1 MRFLSKQ
8 RIVAKPGYNRWW
20 NIPAAILI
28 NLSIGQAYAFSVFNI
43 PLTRVIGVTES
54 APNDWQLTTLGW
66 VFTLAYVFLGLS
78 AGLGGKW
85 QERVGPRK
93 SGFVSALCFGG
104 GFFIAALGVYI
115 HEIWL
120 LYIGYGVIGG
130 TGLGLG
136 FTTPIATLIRWFPD
150 RRGLATGL
158 GIMGF
163 GGGAIVAA
171 PASTAL
177 MNRFASPSS
186 VGVWETFVVM
196 GSVYL
201 VAMMVGAFMFRIP
214 PEDEDETE
222 EEAAN
227 LEEARGV
234 SVRDAMRTPQFY
246 LLWTIMVLNVTAG
259 IGVLGQA
266 SPMIQEVFTGFSS
279 PAAAA
284 FVALLS
290 FFNMAGRLLWSSLS
304 DQIGRKATF
313 AIFFTLGPVLYAAV
327 PFAGHLS
334 NIVMFVSCFALIL
347 TMYGGGFATLPAY
360 VADVFGTRDVGPIH
374 GRVLTALS
382 VAGVLGPVLVN
393 YIREYQ
399 IEHGVTTGQAY
410 DITMFIMAGLLVI
423 GFFCNRA
430 IHPVSGPPRSI
441 ESGAPTQ
448 SEPAESAVAPR
459 GATFES
465 S

>member
-1 MRFLSKQ
+1 VRYYAAALMSILSKD
-8 RIVAKPGYNRWW
+8 RIVAEPGFNRWW
-20 NIPAAILI
+20 NIPAALLI
-28 NLSIGQAYAFSVFNI
+28 NMSIGQAYAFSVFNI
-43 PLTRVIGVTES
+43 PLSRIIGVTES
-54 APNDWQLTTLGW
+54 APDDWELTTLGW

-78 AGLGGKW
+78 AGLGGQW
-85 QERVGPRK
+85 QERVGPRM
-93 SGFVSALCFGG
+93 SGFVAALCFGG
-104 GFFIAALGVYI
+104 GFFIAALGVFL

-120 LYIGYGVIGG
+120 LYVGYGIIGG

-150 RRGLATGL
+150 HRGLATGL
-158 GIMGF
+158 GVMGF

-171 PASTAL
+171 PVSTAL
-177 MNRFASPSS
+177 MERFASPSS
-186 VGVWETFVVM
+186 VGVWETFAVM

-201 VAMMVGAFMFRIP
+201 VAMIAGAFLFRIP
-214 PEDEDETE
+214 PDHVTEAETDQ
-222 EEAAN
+222 
-227 LEEARGV
+227 LERARGT
-234 SVRDAMRTPQFY
+234 SVRDAMRTRQFF

-266 SPMIQEVFTGFSS
+266 SPMIQEVFTGFSAA
-279 PAAAA
+279 AAAA

-290 FFNMAGRLLWSSLS
+290 FFNMGGRLMWSSLS

-313 AIFFTLGPVLYAAV
+313 ALFFTVGPLLYALV

-334 NIVMFVSCFALIL
+334 NIVMFVTCFALIL
-347 TMYGGGFATLPAY
+347 TMYGGGFACIPAY
-360 VADVFGTRDVGPIH
+360 VADVFGTRDVGPIT

-399 IEHGVTTGQAY
+399 IDHGVTTGQAY
-410 DITMFIMAGLLVI
+410 DITMFIMAGLLIV

-430 IHPVSGPPRSI
+430 IHPVALTEPVGSS
-441 ESGAPTQ
+441 ESQ
-448 SEPAESAVAPR
+448 PAA
-459 GATFES
+459 
-465 S
+465 

>member
-1 MRFLSKQ
+1 MGILSKD

-20 NIPAAILI
+20 NIPAALLI

-43 PLTRVIGVTES
+43 PLTRVIGITES
-54 APNDWQLTTLGW
+54 APDDWRLTTLGW

-78 AGLGGKW
+78 AGLGGQW
-85 QERVGPRK
+85 QERVGPRM
-93 SGFVSALCFGG
+93 SGFVAAVCFGG
-104 GFFIAALGVYI
+104 GFFMAALGVFL

-120 LYIGYGVIGG
+120 LYVGYGIIGG

-136 FTTPIATLIRWFPD
+136 FTTPVATLIRWFPH
-150 RRGLATGL
+150 RRGMATGL
-158 GIMGF
+158 AVMGF
-163 GGGAIVAA
+163 GGGAIIAA
-171 PASTAL
+171 PVSSAL
-177 MNRFASPSS
+177 MDHFASPSS

-201 VAMMVGAFMFRIP
+201 VAMVAGAFMFRVP
-214 PEDEDETE
+214 PEQVEAET
-222 EEAAN
+222 AQ
-227 LEEARGV
+227 LESARGISV
-234 SVRDAMRTPQFY
+234 SDAMKTRQFY
-246 LLWTIMVLNVTAG
+246 LLWTIILLNVTAG

-266 SPMIQEVFTGFSS
+266 SPMIQEVFTGFSA

-284 FVALLS
+284 FVGVLS
-290 FFNMAGRLLWSSLS
+290 FFNMGGRLLWSSLS

-313 AIFFTLGPVLYAAV
+313 GIFFTVGPLLYAAV

-334 NIVMFVSCFALIL
+334 NQVMFVTCFALIL
-347 TMYGGGFATLPAY
+347 TMYGGGFASLPAY

-399 IEHGVTTGQAY
+399 IQHGVTTGQAY
-410 DITMFIMAGLLVI
+410 DITMFIMAGLLII

-430 IHPVSGPPRSI
+430 IHPLAGPPAFKSR
-441 ESGAPTQ
+441 EAG
-448 SEPAESAVAPR
+448 EPNESAPVA
-459 GATFES
+459 
-465 S
+465 